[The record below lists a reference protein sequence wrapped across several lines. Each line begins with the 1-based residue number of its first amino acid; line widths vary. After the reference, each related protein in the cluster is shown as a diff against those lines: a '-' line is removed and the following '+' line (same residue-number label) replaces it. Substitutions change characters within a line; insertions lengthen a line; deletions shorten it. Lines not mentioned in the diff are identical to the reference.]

1 MGRFVKITLPIIA
14 LILAMVSIIV
24 KHQQQ
29 DKFVQLQKLYTQ
41 YNALI
46 VLNKQLKT
54 KSYEQ
59 ASLLQ
64 IEQQAHKKI
73 QMIFPKNI
81 KKI

>member
-64 IEQQAHKKI
+64 IEQQAQKKL
-73 QMIFPKNI
+73 QMVFPKNI